1 MDTGTVVTGLGVLIA
16 LFGYLEIIRRD
27 LRQEIKESRQAS
39 EAANSDLRQEIKEV
53 RQASETAHGVLRQE
67 IKESRQASET
77 AHGILRQEIR
87 EVRQASETAHKDIQ
101 GRLNNVETQ
110 LAAIAAR
117 VDCVD
122 DKIDSIQRQLT
133 DAT

>member
-39 EAANSDLRQEIKEV
+39 ETANSDLRQEIKE
-53 RQASETAHGVLRQE
+53 T
-67 IKESRQASET
+67 
-77 AHGILRQEIR
+77 
-87 EVRQASETAHKDIQ
+87 RQASETAHKDIQ

-110 LAAIAAR
+110 LASLAAR

-133 DAT
+133 DAK

>member
-27 LRQEIKESRQAS
+27 LRQEIKET
-39 EAANSDLRQEIKEV
+39 
-53 RQASETAHGVLRQE
+53 RQASETANSDLRQE

-77 AHGILRQEIR
+77 AHGVLRQEIR

-110 LAAIAAR
+110 LASLAAR

-133 DAT
+133 DAK

>member
-39 EAANSDLRQEIKEV
+39 E
-53 RQASETAHGVLRQE
+53 
-67 IKESRQASET
+67 
-77 AHGILRQEIR
+77 
-87 EVRQASETAHKDIQ
+87 TAHKDIQ

-110 LAAIAAR
+110 LASLAAR

-133 DAT
+133 DAK